1 MGTVVG
7 NDVLSSSLMAPMIGQ
22 TIGDLMIVGGRHPFP
37 CYATLSY
44 FLQEV
49 APNPFSKGQIR
60 PCE

>member
-22 TIGDLMIVGGRHPFP
+22 TIGDLMIGGRL
-37 CYATLSY
+37 ATLSY

>member
-22 TIGDLMIVGGRHPFP
+22 TIGDLMIGGRL
-37 CYATLSY
+37 ATLSY
-44 FLQEV
+44 SLQEV

-60 PCE
+60 PCES